1 METKHTAEK
10 LWTSPFIVLTLCNL
24 LLFMNLQMVLPA
36 LPSYVKGVFHASDVM
51 ASLVTTLFALSAIIT
66 RLIAGKALQRGKRNL
81 VLFLGLSVAL
91 LATLG
96 YAWCGTLAMFLLM
109 RVFYGAGFGMASTTF
124 PTMTSNVVPLKRM
137 GEGMGYYGLSTSLA
151 MSLGP
156 SIGLSLLASGF
167 GSLVTGATVMLALI
181 LPMLFLVRSQLR
193 QPAEVAPATPES
205 SKLFDRKI
213 LLPFLLN
220 FLLSIVYGGL
230 LSFMALFGKEVG
242 IANVGVFFLVNAVSV
257 VLVRPLSGKIF
268 DKKGH
273 GVLMLPGALLV
284 IAGLLIVS
292 YSTGLGMLAAAA
304 LLFGAGLGI
313 LQPSFQAWMIKVVTP
328 EQRGMANGMYFNSI
342 DLGVALG
349 ALLLGTIAMN
359 TGYAMMYRLA
369 TLVMVVFILLY
380 TASQISRKKTSLR
393 TS

>member
-1 METKHTAEK
+1 MPQEK
-10 LWTSPFIVLTLCNL
+10 LWTKNFIVLTLCNL
-24 LLFMNLQMVLPA
+24 FLFMNLQMVLPA
-36 LPSYVKGVFHASDVM
+36 LPSYVKDHFHASDVT
-51 ASLVTTLFALSAIIT
+51 ASLVTTLFALSAIVS
-66 RLIAGKALQRGKRNL
+66 RLIAGQALQRGKRNL
-81 VLFLGLSVAL
+81 VLFLGICIAL
-91 LATLG
+91 LATMG
-96 YAWCGTLAMFLLM
+96 YYWCGTIAMFLLM
-109 RVFYGAGFGMASTTF
+109 RVLYGIGFGMASTTF
-124 PTMTSNVVPLKRM
+124 PTMTSNVIPFKRM

-156 SIGLSLLASGF
+156 TIGLALLASGF
-167 GSLVTGATVMLALI
+167 GGLVSGATFMVAII
-181 LPMLFLVRSQLR
+181 LPMLLLVAPLLR
-193 QPAEVAPATPES
+193 TPPQAAPATGHAR
-205 SKLFDRKI
+205 KLFDRK
-213 LLPFLLN
+213 LLVPCLLN

-273 GVLMLPGALLV
+273 GALMFPGALLV
-284 IAGLLIVS
+284 ILGLLILS
-292 YSTGLGMLAAAA
+292 FSKGLLLLSAAA
-304 LLFGAGLGI
+304 LIFGAGLGA

-349 ALLLGTIAMN
+349 ALLLGTVAMN

-369 TLVMVVFILLY
+369 SVIMVVFLIVY
-380 TASQISRKKTSLR
+380 IASLAGNKKKPLPIR
-393 TS
+393 